1 MQTTRADRPATARQT
16 LAPVLLSFAAVTAAL
31 LWYAATSRAEVYAVT
46 GNSYPGTL
54 TAVAEPLGFF
64 VASLLGA
71 LSIGGLTY
79 VVISARPDTSGVIDE
94 RSFLVHVLLERA
106 AALWAVAAT
115 AMIVIQA
122 ASDAG
127 VPMRQVLAGPFLLD
141 AVLASEMARA
151 WIAVAIAAAVVA
163 ITVRLSVRWTAHAVL
178 LIPALIGVV
187 AVPVNGN
194 AAQGPDHD
202 YATSAAIVF
211 AAALAVLAGLWLVSA
226 LTRPA
231 EAALRRVVVVRT
243 ALGAVV
249 LGYGAAL
256 LGVLLGPAGPMGSAY
271 GRVGTAA
278 ALLLMLMWA
287 LDVVAVSRRG
297 PSGLSRVAG
306 VFGAAGALAVMAL
319 VAVMATQPAAR
330 FLTHD
335 FTTWDIFLGYELPAP
350 PGVGT
355 LLTVWRF
362 DTFLGAGAL
371 VLAALYT
378 LGYVRLRRR
387 GDAWPVGRLIAWL
400 AGCLVLLFVSS
411 SGVKAYGS
419 AMFSVHMAEHMT
431 LNMFVPVLLVLGGPV
446 TLALRALPAH
456 RPDQP
461 PGPREWLLWL
471 VHSKFTSFLAHPI
484 TAFVLFVGSLYAVY
498 FTPLF
503 DALARYHW
511 GHEFMS
517 LHFLLVGYL
526 FFWGIIGIDPGPRK
540 LPFLGRLGLLFAVM
554 PFHAFFGIATM
565 TMTEIIGGQF
575 YRSVDLPWLA
585 SLADDQ
591 NLGGAIAWGSSEVPV
606 VLVVVALVAQWA
618 RQDRRTATRSDRHAD
633 SSYADDELEAYNAM
647 LRELARQRQ

>member
-46 GNSYPGTL
+46 GNSYPGTV

-71 LSIGGLTY
+71 LSIGGLAF
-79 VVISARPDTSGVIDE
+79 VVITARPDTSGVIDE
-94 RSFLVHVLLERA
+94 RSFLVHVLLERT
-106 AALWAVAAT
+106 AALWAVTAT

-226 LTRPA
+226 LTRPE

-271 GRVGTAA
+271 GRAGTAA

-297 PSGLSRVAG
+297 TSGPSRVAG

>member
-1 MQTTRADRPATARQT
+1 M
-16 LAPVLLSFAAVTAAL
+16 TAAL
-31 LWYAATSRAEVYAVT
+31 LWYAATSRAQVYAVT
-46 GNSYPGTL
+46 GNSYPGAV

-79 VVISARPDTSGVIDE
+79 VVISARPDNSGVIDE
-94 RSFLVHVLLERA
+94 RSFLVHVLVERT

-127 VPMRQVLAGPFLLD
+127 VSMRQVLAGPFLLD

-151 WIAVAIAAAVVA
+151 WIAVVIAAAVVA
-163 ITVRLSVRWTAHAVL
+163 VTVRLSVRWTAHAVL

-226 LTRPA
+226 LARPD
-231 EAALRRVVVVRT
+231 EAMLRRVLVVRT

-256 LGVLLGPAGPMGSAY
+256 LGVLLGPAGPTGSGY
-271 GRVGTAA
+271 GRAGTAA

-297 PSGLSRVAG
+297 PFGLSRVAG

-330 FLTHD
+330 FLTHE

-350 PGVGT
+350 PSVVT
-355 LLTVWRF
+355 MLTVWRF
-362 DTFLGAGAL
+362 DTFLGVGAL

-387 GDAWPVGRLIAWL
+387 GDTWPVGRLIAWW
-400 AGCLVLLFVSS
+400 AGCLVLLVTTS

-503 DALARYHW
+503 DAFVRYHW

-591 NLGGAIAWGSSEVPV
+591 NVGGAIAWGSSELPV
-606 VLVVVALVAQWA
+606 IIVVVALVVQWA
-618 RQDRRTATRSDRHAD
+618 RQDRRAATRSDRHAD